1 MKNQRSRAT
10 LLHAPSQPELERLY
24 YELAQRGGTSVGQKR
39 PWPYRPESFEALLAL
54 ASDML
59 RYDARLLS
67 ILVQLLLARWRDVNP
82 IVLREQMRSMRWPQA
97 LLVSLGFALEA
108 TDDPEFR
115 YFAEYIAA
123 GHKRVEPAE
132 RFFLD
137 TERPG
142 SRVAERRMG
151 RNLAP
156 YARWGFVASERPIAD
171 PITKRALGRYDA
183 QTRRNIL
190 QSLIERRSELTLA
203 EYLDAVDHAI
213 SRQQA
218 LADLRKSPAL
228 RPSGHGRGAKWL
240 VHAKQQSTAN
250 TD

>member
-1 MKNQRSRAT
+1 M
-10 LLHAPSQPELERLY
+10 HPPSEREIERLY

-39 PWPYRPESFEALLAL
+39 PWPYRPDSFEALLVL
-54 ASDML
+54 ASEML

-67 ILVQLLLARWRDVNP
+67 ILVQLLLARWQDVNP
-82 IVLREQMRSMRWPQA
+82 VVLREQMRSMRWPQA
-97 LLVSLGFALEA
+97 LLVVLAFAQEA

-123 GHKRVEPAE
+123 GHKRIEPAE

-142 SRVAERRMG
+142 SRVAERRLG

-171 PITKRALGRYDA
+171 PVTKRALGRYDA

-190 QSLIERRSELTLA
+190 RGLIERRSELTLA
-203 EYLDAVDHAI
+203 DYLDAVDHAI

-218 LADLRKSPAL
+218 LADLRKSPEL

-240 VHAKQQSTAN
+240 VQSKTRSAAAA
-250 TD
+250 D